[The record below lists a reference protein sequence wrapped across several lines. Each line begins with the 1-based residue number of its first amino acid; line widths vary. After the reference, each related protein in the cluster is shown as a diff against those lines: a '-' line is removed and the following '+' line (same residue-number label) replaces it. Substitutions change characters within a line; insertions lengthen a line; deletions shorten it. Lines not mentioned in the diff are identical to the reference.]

1 MITCPK
7 CGTQLE
13 DGTTFCTNCGSPI
26 SAAAPTPAPA
36 PAPAPA
42 PGPQGSYQQAPY
54 GQPAPQYQQ
63 PYGQQYSYADPADHT
78 AEFDA
83 ADVSDNKLFA
93 ISAYLFGFLGIIV
106 ALLVKDSP
114 YIKFHVKQALRL
126 SIASVL
132 CVVIM
137 IVPILGW
144 IVGGIML
151 FILTIVEIIAIV
163 WAFQGKSKD
172 LPIIE
177 GIGFL
182 K

>member
-26 SAAAPTPAPA
+26 PAAAPA

-42 PGPQGSYQQAPY
+42 PQGSYQQAPY

-83 ADVSDNKLFA
+83 ADVADNKILA
-93 ISAYLFGFLGIIV
+93 VSCYLFGFIGIIV
-106 ALLVKDSP
+106 AALFAKDSG
-114 YIKFHVKQALRL
+114 YIKFHVKQSLRL
-126 SIASVL
+126 SVAEVL
-132 CVVIM
+132 ACVVM
-137 IVPILGW
+137 IIPILGW
-144 IVGGIML
+144 IVGGIFL
-151 FILTIVEIIAIV
+151 FILFIVEIIAIV

-172 LPIIE
+172 LPIIK
-177 GIGFL
+177 GFKFL
-182 K
+182 Q